1 MLDTLANSGSSL
13 LNALATNPIGVSII
27 LAIGFT
33 LIWLKWR
40 FIAKAQRNA
49 VKSQYAGWT
58 VDAKH
63 ASEAHDTGI
72 GTKDVL
78 VMKPVKFFRIGLM
91 TLIFFGGG
99 AWFYM
104 AVVLKKPD
112 VSAKDWAVFAMMI
125 GFSLLALFVLAQ
137 AFTRIRFDREHI
149 TKRSP
154 FARTF
159 HAKLADLSSVKP
171 AHKTIAG
178 GVDLL
183 FNDGRKLRVKSQMS
197 GYRQLLEHLSSIDPK
212 LRLMTL
218 MVTNAMQKQV

>member
-13 LNALATNPIGVSII
+13 LNALATNPIGFSII

-49 VKSQYAGWT
+49 TKSQYAGWT
-58 VDAKH
+58 VDAKR

-78 VMKPVKFFRIGLM
+78 VMKPVKFLRIGLM

-99 AWFYM
+99 AWFCM

-112 VSAKDWAVFAMMI
+112 VSAKDWAAFAIMI
-125 GFSLLALFVLAQ
+125 GFSLLALIILAQ
-137 AFTRIRFDREHI
+137 AFTRIRFDGEYI
-149 TKRSP
+149 TKRSL

-178 GVDLL
+178 GVDLH

-197 GYRQLLEHLSSIDPK
+197 GYRQLLEQLSSIDPK

>member
-13 LNALATNPIGVSII
+13 LNALATNPIGFSII

-33 LIWLKWR
+33 LVWLKWR

-49 VKSQYAGWT
+49 AKSQYAGWS
-58 VDAKH
+58 VDAKR
-63 ASEAHDTGI
+63 ASETHDTGI

-78 VMKPVKFFRIGLM
+78 VMKPVKFVRIGLM

-104 AVVLKKPD
+104 AVVLREPD
-112 VSAKDWAVFAMMI
+112 VSAKDWGVFAIMM
-125 GFSLLALFVLAQ
+125 GFSLLALFLLAH
-137 AFTRIRFDREHI
+137 AFTRIRFDGEHI
-149 TKRSP
+149 TRRSL
-154 FARTF
+154 FAKTF
-159 HAKLADLSSVKP
+159 HAKLADLLSVKP
-171 AHKTIAG
+171 ANKTIAG

-197 GYRQLLEHLSSIDPK
+197 GYRQLLEQLSSIDPK
-212 LRLMTL
+212 LRLMTQ
-218 MVTNAMQKQV
+218 MMTKVMQKQV